1 MRHLFILLGIYAI
14 GLGLT
19 LFGAYIDTDVPHA
32 SHFSLGME
40 IFCMSLI
47 VFGLLAGIFYSLYFT
62 FMGIK
67 RVLQQRFA

>member
-19 LFGAYIDTDVPHA
+19 LFGAYIDTDVPQS

-40 IFCMSLI
+40 IVCMSLI
-47 VFGLLAGIFYSLYFT
+47 VFGLLVGIFYSLFFT
-62 FMGIK
+62 FKG
-67 RVLQQRFA
+67 LQRILEQRFA